1 MPKSNE
7 RRIRLANFIMI
18 HGTEM
23 PPCDR
28 CMLKDLKCIK
38 HATSHYCS
46 ECKRSNHRCSS
57 IAPSVQDWDN
67 LDKEQK
73 RIQSDRAKA
82 LADAQEA
89 LARVARLDK
98 QQELLKTRGGEM
110 LSRGLRSLDEL
121 EALDACAGEKDTT
134 PAPLSHVQPPQAALD
149 WLDENPL
156 SPSLLDL
163 D

>member
-23 PPCDR
+23 LLCDR

-38 HATSHYCS
+38 HATSHYYS
-46 ECKRSNHRCSS
+46 ECKCSNHRCSS
-57 IAPSVQDWDN
+57 IAPSIQDWDN

-73 RIQSDRAKA
+73 RIQSDRAKS

-89 LARVARLDK
+89 LACVARLDK
-98 QQELLKTRGGEM
+98 QQELLKTHGGET
-110 LSRGLRSLDEL
+110 SSCGLQSLDEL
-121 EALDACAGEKDTT
+121 EALDACAGKEDTT
-134 PAPLSHVQPPQAALD
+134 PAPFLTSNLHRLLSIGSMKIPYRHLC
-149 WLDENPL
+149 
-156 SPSLLDL
+156 ST
-163 D
+163 